1 MTGSSGDDGGPR
13 LVTNRTVEILV
24 ALILLGLAALVIREN
39 YKLGIAWKEAEG
51 PSPGYFPFYIGILLA
66 AASAVNLFKALFL
79 GAGKGVTF
87 VSRQA
92 FGKILM
98 ILVPLLIYVTA
109 VGGINAF
116 GVYVPGVGIY
126 IASALYIVAY
136 MVFMGG
142 YRIDKAAAV
151 GVSAIL
157 IVYWLFEKKFLV
169 PLPKADPPF
178 ELVDGG
184 LEFVVGKIDDYIIS
198 PVVNAILHVASKLG
212 LAF

>member
-1 MTGSSGDDGGPR
+1 MTGSSGLEGGRR
-13 LVTNRTVEILV
+13 LVSNRAVEIVV
-24 ALILLGLAALVIREN
+24 ALLLLGFAALVITEN

-66 AASAVNLFKALFL
+66 LASAVNLFKALFL

-87 VSRQA
+87 VGREA

-98 ILVPLLIYVTA
+98 ILLPLVVYVAA
-109 VGGINAF
+109 VGGINVF

-126 IASALYIVAY
+126 VASTLYIMAY
-136 MVFMGG
+136 MIFMGG
-142 YRIDKAAAV
+142 YRIDKAVAV
-151 GVSAIL
+151 AVATML
-157 IVYWLFEKKFLV
+157 VFFWLFERKFLV

-178 ELVDGG
+178 ELADKGFERVVDTVDGY
-184 LEFVVGKIDDYIIS
+184 VIS
-198 PVVNAILHVASKLG
+198 PVVNAILYVASKLG

>member
-1 MTGSSGDDGGPR
+1 MTSSSGEEGGTR
-13 LVTNRTVEILV
+13 LASIRAVEIVV
-24 ALILLGLAALVIREN
+24 ALMLLGFSALVISDN

-51 PSPGYFPFYIGILLA
+51 PSPGYFPFYIGIMLA
-66 AASAVNLFKALFL
+66 AASAINLAKALFF

-87 VSRQA
+87 VGREA

-98 ILVPLLIYVTA
+98 ILLPLVIYVAA

-126 IASALYIVAY
+126 IASALYIMAY
-136 MVFMGG
+136 MIFMGG

-157 IVYWLFEKKFLV
+157 VIYWLFEKKFLV

-178 ELVDGG
+178 ELADKGIEYVVDKVDGYVIG
-184 LEFVVGKIDDYIIS
+184 
-198 PVVNAILHVASKLG
+198 PVVEAILSIAGRLG

>member
-1 MTGSSGDDGGPR
+1 MSSSSGEEGGPR
-13 LVTNRTVEILV
+13 LATNRFVEIVVSLG
-24 ALILLGLAALVIREN
+24 LLGFAALVINEN

-51 PSPGYFPFYIGILLA
+51 PSPGYFPFYIGIMLA

-87 VSRQA
+87 VGREA

-98 ILVPLLIYVTA
+98 ILLPLVVYVAA

-116 GVYVPGVGIY
+116 GLYVPGIGIY
-126 IASALYIVAY
+126 VASTLYIMAY

-151 GVSAIL
+151 AGATMLVT
-157 IVYWLFEKKFLV
+157 YWLFEKKFLV
-169 PLPKADPPF
+169 PLPKADPPLELADKGF
-178 ELVDGG
+178 ELVVDKVDGY
-184 LEFVVGKIDDYIIS
+184 VIT
-198 PVVNAILHVASKLG
+198 PVVNAILYVASKLG